1 MLRVFTFILYC
12 ELFGLLTSHRFY
24 IRVTNQPYTSFFFYP
39 QQSIQVSVTDPQN
52 SAMLTRSFEKEGKFA
67 FTSQIGGE
75 HKVCFSLNASRWTA
89 GGTKLRLDLKFDVG
103 EMGID
108 YGEVAKKEHLSELEV
123 EVRRLNDKL
132 KDIMKEQNYQ
142 REREVAFRNAS
153 ELTNSRVATWSVIQV
168 LVMAVS
174 SFFGVNALRSF
185 FQSKKLQ

>member
-1 MLRVFTFILYC
+1 M
-12 ELFGLLTSHRFY
+12 
-24 IRVTNQPYTSFFFYP
+24 
-39 QQSIQVSVTDPQN
+39 TDPQN
-52 SAMLTRSFEKEGKFA
+52 TAMLTRSFGKEGKFA